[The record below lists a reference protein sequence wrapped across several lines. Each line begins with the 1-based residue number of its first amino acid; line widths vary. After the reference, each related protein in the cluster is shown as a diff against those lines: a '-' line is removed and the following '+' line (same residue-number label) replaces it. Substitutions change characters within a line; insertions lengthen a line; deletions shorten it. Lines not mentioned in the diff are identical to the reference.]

1 MFRLLLSP
9 AFLFLLLQLCS
20 VSASQASTDNDRV
33 QTILSQAQAPAGVV
47 FEIASA
53 DKDTLQWALPRIQ
66 RYTTTLREKFPA
78 IEIAIVTHGREQ
90 FALQEANADKY
101 RKVHESVKA
110 LSTKQDV
117 PVHICQTFAA
127 WNGVEPEE
135 FPDYVTVSATGPQ
148 QVNDYI
154 DLGYTLIKIKR
165 K

>member
-1 MFRLLLSP
+1 MFRPLYSVK
-9 AFLFLLLQLCS
+9 FLIFVIQCLVLP
-20 VSASQASTDNDRV
+20 VSQAGTTDNAI
-33 QTILSQAQAPAGVV
+33 QKILDNTQAPAGVV

-53 DKDTLQWALPRIQ
+53 DADALQWAIPRIQ
-66 RYTTTLREKFPA
+66 QYSNALRKKFPKL
-78 IEIAIVTHGREQ
+78 EIAVVTHGREQ
-90 FALQEANADKY
+90 FALQQDNEEEY

-110 LSTKQDV
+110 LSMKEDI

-135 FPDYVTVSATGPQ
+135 FPGYVTVSATGPQ

-154 DLGYTLIKIKR
+154 DLGYTLIRIRR

>member
-1 MFRLLLSP
+1 MFRFLLSP
-9 AFLFLLLQLCS
+9 AFFLLLIQIFT
-20 VSASQASTDNDRV
+20 VSSGQASTDNDRV

-53 DKDTLQWALPRIQ
+53 DKDALQWALPRIQ
-66 RYTTTLREKFPA
+66 QFTTSLREKFPA

-90 FALQEANADKY
+90 FALQKANADRY
-101 RKVHESVKA
+101 QKVHESVKA

-135 FPDYVTVSATGPQ
+135 FPDYVAVSATGPQ